1 MWCVAMAAAT
11 SLWIS
16 HIIVGCTA
24 VSFSYHRD
32 CTIINL
38 MYHVAIL
45 HKKYLD
51 KIERLMDH
59 VAMCTAGGSYCFISN
74 TTH

>member
-1 MWCVAMAAAT
+1 MWCVAMAGAT

-32 CTIINL
+32 CTIINFD
-38 MYHVAIL
+38 V
-45 HKKYLD
+45 LD
-51 KIERLMDH
+51 IDKFQVL
-59 VAMCTAGGSYCFISN
+59 CL
-74 TTH
+74 